1 MLRAIDIAKTFRS
14 GGLDAPALRGVSQ
27 DVPEGRF
34 IAVVG
39 RSGSGKSTLLN
50 VLSTL
55 TRPDAGGLTWRG
67 ADLADLPESA
77 IDALRRRD
85 FAVIFQQ
92 HHLLPYLT
100 ALENTLLPF
109 MTGFRSV
116 SGAQRDRARACL
128 ARVGLSGKENR
139 LPGAL
144 SGGEQQRVA
153 IARAL
158 VKDARVLFADEPTG
172 SLDKATGRG
181 VMELL
186 RALADGGL
194 AVVMVTHDQEWAAL
208 ADEIVFME
216 DGRLRRTL
224 EDG

>member
-1 MLRAIDIAKTFRS
+1 MLSATALVKTFHA
-14 GGLDAPALRGVSQ
+14 GGADAPALRGVSLT
-27 DVPEGRF
+27 VPAGRF

-39 RSGSGKSTLLN
+39 RSGSGKSTLLH

-55 TRPDAGGLTWRG
+55 SRPDAGSLTWHG
-67 ADLADLPESA
+67 LDLARVPESTR
-77 IDALRRRD
+77 DALRRRD

-109 MTGFRSV
+109 MTGLSPV
-116 SGAQRDRARACL
+116 SAAQRERGRSAL
-128 ARVGLSGKENR
+128 ARVGLSGKEDR
-139 LPGAL
+139 LPGEL

-158 VKDARVLFADEPTG
+158 VKDAKVLFADEPTG
-172 SLDKATGRG
+172 SLDKATGLG

-186 RALADGGL
+186 RGLARDGL
-194 AVVMVTHDQEWAAL
+194 AVVMVTHDPEWAAL
-208 ADEIVFME
+208 ADEVAHME
-216 DGRLRRTL
+216 DGVLVWPDRMV
-224 EDG
+224 